1 MILRNSATRS
11 KKPSIKNAKRL
22 LRTRVFL
29 ILLPLILSTGC
40 EKIKSTFDIVLDM
53 VGKTKTQLEEKRA
66 SLQDSTGKKS
76 TSSLGG
82 TVGEDATSGDS
93 NEQKKVAFYYN
104 PVGKRD
110 PFRSYISIM
119 KEKNTPKNR
128 RQRQLEDTETYE
140 LDQYKLTGLV
150 SGTTHPRAMVE
161 DPTGEGH
168 ILQIGSRIGKNG
180 GRITRITNVAI
191 IVIEEFRA
199 PTGERVRV
207 PITVKLPQSDMIDPK
222 LTSSMK

>member
-1 MILRNSATRS
+1 
-11 KKPSIKNAKRL
+11 
-22 LRTRVFL
+22 
-29 ILLPLILSTGC
+29 
-40 EKIKSTFDIVLDM
+40 M
-53 VGKTKTQLEEKRA
+53 VGKTKSQLEEKRA
-66 SLQDSTGKKS
+66 SLQGADGTKA
-76 TSSLGG
+76 TSSLGKRA
-82 TVGEDATSGDS
+82 GEATTSDES
-93 NEQKKVAFYYN
+93 DQKKKVAFYYN

-119 KEKNTPKNR
+119 QEKNTPKSR

-180 GRITRITNVAI
+180 GRVTRITNLAI